1 MAASSP
7 APISNTADSSLTPAA
22 AVVSSGSQ
30 PKTVRH
36 VNRPKCIQC
45 GNLAR
50 SRCPYQS
57 CKSCCSKAQNPCH
70 IHVLKANPTTPDNK
84 VPAEIIISFNQAAS
98 SLATWFVEFPAN
110 CPIADRFVST
120 FNPSFQHPCS
130 INTNI
135 LSLLLIYN
143 DSLRIFFFPS
153 SLRVASLGQ
162 QLSNSFPQLNN
173 AQTPR
178 SRKPPMTKEAV
189 AINQWRFS
197 KLRERTERTLE
208 QQNEAY
214 ERYMQNIRLLEEAFS
229 MKLMQGR
236 SSSQYVTSTNSEIAA
251 KKKKRKQQIVD
262 ELLKKL
268 EEWDQLRR
276 SRPEKAKTWST
287 QTASTSKNE
296 ADKRKGSP
304 DISNSVFPY

>member
-98 SLATWFVEFPAN
+98 SLAT
-110 CPIADRFVST
+110 
-120 FNPSFQHPCS
+120 
-130 INTNI
+130 
-135 LSLLLIYN
+135 
-143 DSLRIFFFPS
+143 
-153 SLRVASLGQ
+153 
-162 QLSNSFPQLNN
+162 FPQLNN